1 VSNVVQRKVNNL
13 QDIGVFVIFIYCENS
28 NK

>member
-1 VSNVVQRKVNNL
+1 VSNVVQVNNL